1 MYGTSLTIS
10 YCDMCYQSLQAYQVI
25 TFKLKIHIVSL
36 ILNIAHFA
44 LKNILS
50 LKLEKIHIPKNMIPC
65 KKTKI
70 SKPSYL
76 VKYINI
82 SNLIQ

>member
-65 KKTKI
+65 KKTKNFQTI
-70 SKPSYL
+70 LPCKIY
-76 VKYINI
+76 
-82 SNLIQ
+82 